1 MSFAPLAWREIR
13 LIGHFLIT
21 LGTRLSAAEP
31 PVRPCVLLPKDPLR
45 TGLVVSDTFIG
56 AAVFSV
62 VSQEWNGLQATQ
74 PLPPAT
80 CARSAEWTL
89 SNGCVPLFPEKH
101 HNIDTADSRCSTAE
115 MRIQRRRRLIQLYCI
130 PDPIENEC
138 CLRKIYTTGQRRI
151 GGEMPMPTLR
161 TGRRRKRLFH
171 WWGSSLAL
179 LSPGQFSQRQRAIFT
194 VFSRLLFLIVPFFLP
209 CERLTNHNLSGDSP
223 GSRLVSSQRRL

>member
-1 MSFAPLAWREIR
+1 MSKLHHFRNLVRRVVSFAPLAWREIR

-138 CLRKIYTTGQRRI
+138 CLRKIYTTDQRLASSK
-151 GGEMPMPTLR
+151 TYW
-161 TGRRRKRLFH
+161 RRNAHAHFENGKEEEASVSLVGFFF
-171 WWGSSLAL
+171 GSSQPRAVQSASACNIHSLFAASLSHCPL
-179 LSPGQFSQRQRAIFT
+179 LPS
-194 VFSRLLFLIVPFFLP
+194 L
-209 CERLTNHNLSGDSP
+209 
-223 GSRLVSSQRRL
+223 